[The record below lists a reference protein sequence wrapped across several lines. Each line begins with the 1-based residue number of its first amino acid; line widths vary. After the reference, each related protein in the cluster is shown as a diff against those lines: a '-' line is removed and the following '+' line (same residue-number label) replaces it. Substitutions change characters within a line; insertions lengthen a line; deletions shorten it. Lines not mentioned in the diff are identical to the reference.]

1 LFLSSLHDFFY
12 PPALMQRTQHIAAL
26 RRIVARLESAFPD
39 ATTVPLPFG
48 LPEIDRHF
56 PGSGLTGGA
65 LHEVIATSHGDRPAA
80 FGFAIALMVHALAA
94 HRGPAV
100 LIAARRC
107 FADFGQ
113 PYGHGLRQ
121 LGLDVDRLVL
131 VEARLDK
138 DALWAMEEALRPEV
152 AAAAVAGAVEGDL
165 DLTMSRRLN
174 LAAAGSGT
182 PLILLRPPVTAGT
195 SAAAT
200 RWRIAAAPAG
210 RERFGTF
217 AFRRWSVA
225 LERCRNGRP
234 GHWLLEWN
242 HVAHRFGL
250 AELLADRAPAAGAS
264 QDSSRL
270 AG

>member
-1 LFLSSLHDFFY
+1 
-12 PPALMQRTQHIAAL
+12 MQRTQHIATL
-26 RRIVARLESAFPD
+26 RRIVARLESAFSN
-39 ATTVPLPFG
+39 ATPVPLPFG
-48 LPEIDRHF
+48 LPEIDQHL
-56 PGSGLTGGA
+56 PDAGLTSGA

-94 HRGPAV
+94 HRGSAV

-107 FADFGQ
+107 FADFGE
-113 PYGHGLRQ
+113 PYGHGLHR
-121 LGLDVDRLVL
+121 LGLDVGRLVL

-138 DALWAMEEALRPEV
+138 DALWAMEETLRPEV

-174 LAAAGSGT
+174 LAAAGSGA
-182 PLILLRPPVTAGT
+182 PLILLRPPATAGT

-210 RERFGTF
+210 RDRFGTF
-217 AFRRWSVA
+217 AFCRWNAA

-234 GHWLLEWN
+234 GQWLLEWN

-250 AELLADRAPAAGAS
+250 AEILADRAPAAGAS
-264 QDSSRL
+264 QDSRRL
-270 AG
+270 TG

>member
-1 LFLSSLHDFFY
+1 
-12 PPALMQRTQHIAAL
+12 MQRTQNIPAL
-26 RRIVARLESAFPD
+26 RQIVAKLGSGFPD
-39 ATTVPLPFG
+39 AAPVQLPFG

-65 LHEVIATSHGDRPAA
+65 LHEVIAASHGDRPAA
-80 FGFAIALMVHALAA
+80 FGFAIALTIQALTAR
-94 HRGPAV
+94 RGPAV
-100 LIAARRC
+100 LIATRRC

-113 PYGHGLRQ
+113 PYGHGLRR
-121 LGLDVDRLVL
+121 LGLDVGRLVL
-131 VEARLDK
+131 VETRLDK
-138 DALWAMEEALRPEV
+138 DALWAMEEALQPEV

-174 LAAAGSGT
+174 LAAAGSGA
-182 PLILLRPPVTAGT
+182 PLILLRPPITAGT

-210 RERFGTF
+210 RDRFGTF
-217 AFRRWSVA
+217 AFCRWSVA

-250 AELLADRAPAAGAS
+250 AEILVDRAPAAGAG
-264 QDSSRL
+264 QDSRRL

>member
-1 LFLSSLHDFFY
+1 
-12 PPALMQRTQHIAAL
+12 MQRTLPIAAL
-26 RRIVARLESAFPD
+26 RQTIARLESAFPD
-39 ATTVPLPFG
+39 AAAVPLPFG
-48 LPEIDRHF
+48 VPEIDRHF
-56 PGSGLTGGA
+56 PASGLPGGA
-65 LHEVIATSHGDRPAA
+65 LHEVIAASHGDMAAA
-80 FGFAIALMVHALAA
+80 FGFAMALMSHALSAR
-94 HRGPAV
+94 RGPAV

-107 FADFGQ
+107 VADFGE
-113 PYGHGLRQ
+113 PYGHGLHR
-121 LGLDVDRLVL
+121 LGLDVGRLVL
-131 VEARLDK
+131 AETRLDK
-138 DALWAMEEALRPEV
+138 DALWAMEETLQPEV

-174 LAAAGSGT
+174 LAAAASGA

-210 RERFGTF
+210 RDCFGAF
-217 AFRRWSVA
+217 AFCRWSVT

-250 AELLADRAPAAGAS
+250 AEILADRAPAAGAG
-264 QDSSRL
+264 QDSRRL

>member
-1 LFLSSLHDFFY
+1 
-12 PPALMQRTQHIAAL
+12 MQRTQHIAVL

-65 LHEVIATSHGDRPAA
+65 LHEVMAASYGDRPAA

-107 FADFGQ
+107 LADFGQ

-138 DALWAMEEALRPEV
+138 DALWAMEEAL
-152 AAAAVAGAVEGDL
+152 
-165 DLTMSRRLN
+165 
-174 LAAAGSGT
+174 
-182 PLILLRPPVTAGT
+182 ILLRPPITAGT

-210 RERFGTF
+210 RDRFGAF
-217 AFRRWSVA
+217 AFCRWSAA

-250 AELLADRAPAAGAS
+250 AELLADRAPAAGAG
-264 QDSSRL
+264 QDSRRL

>member
-1 LFLSSLHDFFY
+1 
-12 PPALMQRTQHIAAL
+12 MQRTQHILAL
-26 RRIVARLESAFPD
+26 RQIVARLESGFHD
-39 ATTVPLPFG
+39 AAPMPLPFG
-48 LPEIDRHF
+48 LPEVDRHF

-65 LHEVIATSHGDRPAA
+65 LHEVIAASHGDRAAA
-80 FGFAIALMVHALAA
+80 FGFAVALMSHALAA
-94 HRGPAV
+94 RRGPV
-100 LIAARRC
+100 LFIAARRC
-107 FADFGQ
+107 FADVGE
-113 PYGHGLRQ
+113 PYGHGLQR
-121 LGLDVDRLVL
+121 LGLDVGRLVL
-131 VEARLDK
+131 AETRLDK

-174 LAAAGSGT
+174 LAAAGSGA
-182 PLILLRPPVTAGT
+182 PLILLRPPVTTGT

-200 RWRIAAAPAG
+200 RWRIAAAPAALD
-210 RERFGTF
+210 RFGTF
-217 AFRRWSVA
+217 AFCRWSVA

-250 AELLADRAPAAGAS
+250 AEILADRAPAAGAS
-264 QDSSRL
+264 QDRRRL

>member
-1 LFLSSLHDFFY
+1 
-12 PPALMQRTQHIAAL
+12 MQRTQHIAAL

-39 ATTVPLPFG
+39 AAPVPLPFR
-48 LPEIDRHF
+48 LPEIDRHL
-56 PGSGLTGGA
+56 PGAGLTGGA

-80 FGFAIALMVHALAA
+80 FGFAIALMAHALAA

-107 FADFGQ
+107 FADFGE
-113 PYGHGLRQ
+113 PYGHGLRR
-121 LGLDVDRLVL
+121 LGLDVGRLVL
-131 VEARLDK
+131 VETRLDK

-152 AAAAVAGAVEGDL
+152 AAAAVTGAVEGDL

-182 PLILLRPPVTAGT
+182 PLILLRSPITAGT

-200 RWRIAAAPAG
+200 RWRIAAAPAT
-210 RERFGTF
+210 RDRFGTF
-217 AFRRWSVA
+217 AFCRWSA
-225 LERCRNGRP
+225 TLERCRNGRP

-250 AELLADRAPAAGAS
+250 AEILADRAPAAGAS
-264 QDSSRL
+264 QDSRPL